1 MNHTKELIKKIAG
14 KLSTHGVNM
23 INYNKM
29 QNISILANCVAANKL
44 ISIYSM
50 NESAV
55 IEQLKD
61 IPT

>member
-1 MNHTKELIKKIAG
+1 MTKELIKIIAM
-14 KLSTHGVNM
+14 KLAVHGVN
-23 INYNKM
+23 IRNYNKM
-29 QNISILANCVAANKL
+29 QNISILSNCVSANKL

>member
-1 MNHTKELIKKIAG
+1 MTKELIKIIAM
-14 KLSTHGVNM
+14 KLAVHGVN
-23 INYNKM
+23 ISNYNKM

-50 NESAV
+50 NENAV
-55 IEQLKD
+55 IEHLKN